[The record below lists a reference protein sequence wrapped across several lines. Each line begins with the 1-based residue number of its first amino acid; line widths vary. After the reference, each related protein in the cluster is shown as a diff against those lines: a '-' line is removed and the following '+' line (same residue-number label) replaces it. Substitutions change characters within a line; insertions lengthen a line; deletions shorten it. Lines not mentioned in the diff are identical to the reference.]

1 MSVGAALLAFALMLA
16 LPAQAQMY
24 KCVDARGV
32 TQYSDK
38 PCPGGKGK
46 EVDIRGQPPISGTL
60 APRGAD
66 TGAAETEFRRRQIER
81 GREEEA
87 AAARAEQQKRRCAEL
102 RSQLDLLTRVNTI
115 SRVNE
120 KGERVYVDDATRN
133 ARLEQLRSEI
143 ARDCR

>member
-1 MSVGAALLAFALMLA
+1 
-16 LPAQAQMY
+16 MY

-32 TQYSDK
+32 TQYSDR
-38 PCPGGKGK
+38 PCPEGKGK
-46 EVDIRGQPPISGTL
+46 AVDIHGQPPISGTL

-81 GREEEA
+81 GRAEEA
-87 AAARAEQQKRRCAEL
+87 VAARAEEQKRRCAEL
-102 RSQLDLLTRVNTI
+102 HAQLNVLTRFNRI

-120 KGERVYVDDATRN
+120 KGERVYMDDDTRN
-133 ARLEQLRSEI
+133 ARIEQLNSEI

>member
-1 MSVGAALLAFALMLA
+1 MRAAVLALLLLA
-16 LPAQAQMY
+16 PAAQAQMY

-32 TQYSDK
+32 TQYADK
-38 PCPGGKGK
+38 PCPGGAGK

-66 TGAAETEFRRRQIER
+66 TGAAENDFRRRQIER

-87 AAARAEQQKRRCAEL
+87 AAAREAQRKRRCATL
-102 RSQLDLLTRVNTI
+102 HTQLDFLTRFNTI
-115 SRVNE
+115 SRLNE
-120 KGERVYVDDATRN
+120 KGERIYMDDATRN
-133 ARLEQLRSEI
+133 ARVEQLTSEI